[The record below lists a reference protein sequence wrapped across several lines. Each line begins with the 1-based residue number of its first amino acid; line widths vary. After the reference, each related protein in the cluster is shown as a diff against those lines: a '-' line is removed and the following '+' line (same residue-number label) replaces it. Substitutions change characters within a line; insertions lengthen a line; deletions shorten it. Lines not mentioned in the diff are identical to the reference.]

1 METTQYTYED
11 VIGYAVLIEQRGI
24 KLYTDAAKGL
34 KNEPARNI
42 LLHLAE
48 QERQHE
54 QYFLQLKDEAK
65 AHDSRKVDMDDQSV
79 GYLAALAKSEIF
91 ADDGKPYDQKFKTLQ
106 DVIEFGMQA
115 EKDSILFYVEL
126 ARLGWEETTRSILQ
140 SIIKEEKKHLVQL
153 VELRQLIEER
163 DVYY

>member
-1 METTQYTYED
+1 
-11 VIGYAVLIEQRGI
+11 
-24 KLYTDAAKGL
+24 
-34 KNEPARNI
+34 
-42 LLHLAE
+42 
-48 QERQHE
+48 
-54 QYFLQLKDEAK
+54 
-65 AHDSRKVDMDDQSV
+65 
-79 GYLAALAKSEIF
+79 
-91 ADDGKPYDQKFKTLQ
+91 
-106 DVIEFGMQA
+106 MQA